1 MRKSIDDMTEKE
13 KSGGRYTRK
22 KRKSVVDMKNKDYW
36 FIKEKREKSVA
47 NMKGKKVTTTTTEI
61 GGRHEREK

>member
-1 MRKSIDDMTEKE
+1 MVDIQE
-13 KSGGRYTRK
+13 K

-47 NMKGKKVTTTTTEI
+47 NMKWKKVTTTEI